1 MHGKRTK
8 IKLNPIFQVLRK
20 MQDPEE
26 NNKIKLPPSKKRTV
40 KCYYCKQIYIYQN
53 LKPHILAQHGNV
65 QIRVAGQRSL
75 LDIFSATSSQNQNS
89 SPHNSNKDVNID
101 KVMVSVEEDDIHYDN
116 FSFDIHDSNPQ
127 NKNIDIE
134 ENKVNNKNEK
144 L

>member
-20 MQDPEE
+20 MPDPEE
-26 NNKIKLPPSKKRTV
+26 NNKIELQPIKKRTV

-89 SPHNSNKDVNID
+89 SPYNSNKDVNID
-101 KVMVSVEEDDIHYDN
+101 
-116 FSFDIHDSNPQ
+116 
-127 NKNIDIE
+127 
-134 ENKVNNKNEK
+134 
-144 L
+144 